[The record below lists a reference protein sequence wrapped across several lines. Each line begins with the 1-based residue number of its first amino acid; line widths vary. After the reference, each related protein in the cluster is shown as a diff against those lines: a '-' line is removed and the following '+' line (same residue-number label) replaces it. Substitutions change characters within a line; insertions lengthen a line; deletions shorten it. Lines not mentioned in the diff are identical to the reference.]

1 MPRRFRRLVRLA
13 RLGLTAAAIAQE
25 LQRPEGER
33 TWQGLVAGFVPYDFR
48 PPTFSRIRDAYW
60 NPGDERLFLPR
71 PWGVGWAVNL
81 HRARLLMTRL
91 FDSLMGA
98 RRPSLLVRDRERSA

>member
-1 MPRRFRRLVRLA
+1 MPRRIRRLIRVA

-25 LQRPEGER
+25 LRKPEAER
-33 TWQGLVAGFVPYDFR
+33 TWQGLVAGIVPYDFR
-48 PPTFSRIRDAYW
+48 PPTFTRVRESYW
-60 NPGDERLFLPR
+60 NPEDERLFLPR

-81 HRARLLMTRL
+81 FQARILMTRV

-98 RRPSLLVRDRERSA
+98 RRPSLLVRSRERSA

>member
-1 MPRRFRRLVRLA
+1 MPRRIRTLIRIAKAGLA
-13 RLGLTAAAIAQE
+13 VAAISQE
-25 LQRPEGER
+25 LRKPEAER

-48 PPTFSRIRDAYW
+48 PPTFTRIRDAYW

-81 HRARLLMTRL
+81 FQARLMLTKL
-91 FDSLMGA
+91 FESLMGG
-98 RRPSLLVRDRERSA
+98 RRPTLLVRGGERSA